1 MSTARDTLECDDASD
16 LSATTLVAAVLQ
28 AQKTILR
35 QLDAVLSPLG
45 LSFPRYEVL
54 ALVGAAPDGVV
65 PMVRLWRTLDRHP
78 TTIGSLVDRLE
89 GAGLVTRATNRAD
102 RRETLVTITDKGRG
116 TASSAA
122 RAIDQ
127 VPVADA
133 DLMRRLSV
141 DLRTLIACSAAEAA
155 IGDRPPNS
163 PLGQRDAKRAAS

>member
-1 MSTARDTLECDDASD
+1 MSTARDTLACDDAPD

-54 ALVGAAPDGVV
+54 ALVSAAPEGVV

-89 GAGLVTRATNRAD
+89 AAGLVTRATNRAD
-102 RRETLVTITDKGRG
+102 RRETLVAITEKGRG
-116 TASSAA
+116 TTSSAA
-122 RAIDQ
+122 SAIDQ
-127 VPVADA
+127 VSMADA

-141 DLRTLIACSAAEAA
+141 DLRTLIACSTPEDA
-155 IGDRPPNS
+155 IGDRPPHS
-163 PLGQRDAKRAAS
+163 PLEHPDAKHTAS